1 MLHITQAGFKRR
13 LTSAIA
19 LPIILLLSLSGVSI
33 WQITRL
39 LSVMEWANHTDQ
51 VITEANILQKLL
63 LDLETGV
70 RGYLLTNDPEF
81 LQPYQ
86 QASSRIDG
94 TFNELGNLVVD
105 NPRQVEHL
113 KQIESQKIILNR
125 DYIEAIANKKSG
137 NTEPIGVI
145 KVRKQKMD
153 ALRSQIADFI
163 ATEEQ
168 LRNQRTQAVRRT
180 TQQFILSS
188 VVLSI
193 VTGGILAYFIR
204 RQLLKVSQTY
214 TNALITAN
222 EQSQRLMTVHNIDKA
237 ILAAESIQSLVQAA
251 LTEMRQLVSFDQGF
265 VALFNFETGTSEIL
279 AGCSTT
285 GELQPPQ
292 GTKMTIEDFA
302 PDEMQQSVRYLEDLT
317 KTTSYPPII
326 RHLKSRGICC
336 CLCVPMV
343 VEKTLLGDINLATTK
358 PAAFD
363 SQSQDVAREV
373 AAQLAIAIQQYL
385 LREQLQRYTSELE
398 QRVAER
404 TIELQEKNQELE
416 AFTSSI
422 SHDLR
427 APLRTMQ
434 GFAQALQED
443 YNDNLDDI
451 GREYI
456 RYISDGAVQMDTLIA
471 ELLAYSRLS
480 RIEIRLQ
487 AVDLTNV
494 VAEAL
499 KQLKAQ
505 IEEQQAKITVV
516 TPLPQVMAHKSTL
529 IQVVTN
535 LISNAIKFVKPGIQP
550 QVQISAA
557 LQQDWIRLSVV
568 DNGIGIAPQHQERI
582 FGIFERLHGVELY
595 SGTGIGLATVRKG
608 IERMGGKVGVSQHN
622 SGSCFWIT
630 LPKAIKA
637 DDSTTP
643 HLSN

>member
-1 MLHITQAGFKRR
+1 MLHITQAGFKRS

-39 LSVMEWANHTDQ
+39 LSVMDWVNHTDQ
-51 VITEANILQKLL
+51 VITQANILQKLL

-70 RGYLLTNDPEF
+70 RGYLLANDPEF
-81 LQPYQ
+81 LQPYLE
-86 QASSRIDG
+86 ASSRIDG

-113 KQIESQKIILNR
+113 RQIKSQKIVLNR
-125 DYIEAIANKKSG
+125 DFTEAIANKKSD

-153 ALRSQIADFI
+153 ALRNQIANFI
-163 ATEEQ
+163 ATEER
-168 LRNQRTQAVRRT
+168 LRNQRSQTVRQT
-180 TQQFILSS
+180 TQQVILSS

-193 VTGGILAYFIR
+193 ATGGILAYFIR

-222 EQSQRLMTVHNIDKA
+222 EQSQRLMAVHNIDKA
-237 ILAAESIQSLVQAA
+237 ILAAESIQSLVQTA
-251 LTEMRQLVSFDQGF
+251 LTEMRQLVPFDQAF
-265 VALFNFETGTSEIL
+265 VALFNFETRTSEIL

-285 GELQPPQ
+285 GELQPKL

-302 PDEMQQSVRYLEDLT
+302 PDETLVQGFRYIENLT
-317 KTTSYPPII
+317 KRTDSTPII
-326 RHLKSRGICC
+326 EHLKSQGIRC

-343 VEKTLLGDINLATTK
+343 VEKTLVGELNLATTK
-358 PAAFD
+358 IAAF
-363 SQSQDVAREV
+363 SSLAQDIAREV

-385 LREQLQRYTSELE
+385 LREQLQRYTNELE

-404 TIELQEKNQELE
+404 TSQLQETNQELE
-416 AFTSSI
+416 AFTSSV

-443 YNDNLDDI
+443 YNDNLDEI

-456 RYISDGAVQMDTLIA
+456 QYITEGAVQMDRLIA

-480 RIEIRLQ
+480 RIEIELQ
-487 AVDLTNV
+487 TVDLTTV

-516 TPLPQVMAHKSTL
+516 TPLPQVRAHKSTL

-557 LQQDWIRLSVV
+557 LEQDWIRLSVV
-568 DNGIGIAPQHQERI
+568 DNGIGIAPEHQERI
-582 FGIFERLHGVELY
+582 FRVFERLHGVELY

-630 LPKAIKA
+630 LAKEGFG
-637 DDSTTP
+637 
-643 HLSN
+643 